1 MSDDSSATAP
11 SRERQCRLMDDF
23 AEPSAEPLTPLER
36 LVARTQIRLPL
47 IRRLG
52 GLYLEGVLFSVLI
65 LYGVNYGF
73 FLWLSPW
80 TYGEEI
86 ASKLLSLFFNPIF
99 LLADSMIVLFC
110 AWFVRYYSR
119 EYVKAL
125 RDICYLIDFPEQE
138 RDLVP
143 TDRITLARVVLNVL
157 WNPLYSL
164 SRRYRRASTIAV
176 TVIAVSVPLCVVS
189 RFPVSEAYQ
198 HIGLYLLMF
207 TIGSWIIAPVTWNAP
222 AEYKGIN
229 RNLWTTFKSHQT
241 FLATIFTLSIAVAE
255 LTWVTYLPTMERLR
269 FFQKTHF
276 LPSIALR
283 LEVYLEYVFL
293 FAFLASL
300 AHVICSVAVGVFFL
314 WHRRYVIWLDPLDEF
329 GSGGLRPLCMLVEKS
344 TYAIALVVGIMFGS
358 RFVVYPIQELRNPY
372 YVQIATGAT
381 FLILFSYVLP
391 ILVLHSQVQRF
402 KLDWTRK
409 LGPHKIAIL
418 REKLATIDMTTVE
431 LLGSNWAAGYA
442 RIQDISD
449 WPNLSVIVRVLL
461 ASLTPVISYFA
472 RLYLHLGV

>member
-1 MSDDSSATAP
+1 MKEQY
-11 SRERQCRLMDDF
+11 RIMDDF
-23 AEPSAEPLTPLER
+23 VKPSVEPLSPIER
-36 LVARTQIRLPL
+36 FTTRIQTGLPL

-52 GLYLEGVLFSVLI
+52 GRYLEGVLFSVLV

-73 FLWLSPW
+73 FLWRSPW
-80 TYGEEI
+80 MYGEEI
-86 ASKLLSLFFNPIF
+86 ASKLLFLFFNPIF
-99 LLADSMIVLFC
+99 LLADSLIVLFC

-119 EYVKAL
+119 EYAKAL
-125 RDICYLIDFPEQE
+125 RDIRHLIDFPEHE
-138 RDLVP
+138 RDLAP
-143 TDRITLARVVLNVL
+143 TDRITLARVLLSVL

-164 SRRYRRASTIAV
+164 SRRYRRASTIVVAV
-176 TVIAVSVPLCVVS
+176 IVVFVPLCVVS

-198 HIGLYLLMF
+198 NVGLYLLMF
-207 TIGSWIIAPVTWNAP
+207 TIGSWMIAPVTWNAP
-222 AEYKGIN
+222 VEYIGIN

-241 FLATIFTLSIAVAE
+241 FLATIFTLSIAAAE
-255 LTWVTYLPTMERLR
+255 LTWVTYLPTMERLE

-276 LPSIALR
+276 LPGIALR
-283 LEVYLEYVFL
+283 LEVYLGYVFL

-358 RFVVYPIQELRNPY
+358 RFAVYPIQELRNPY
-372 YVQIATGAT
+372 YVQITTGAT

-391 ILVLHSQVQRF
+391 ILVLHFQVQRF

-409 LGPHKIAIL
+409 LGPHKVAIL
-418 REKLATIDMTTVE
+418 REKLTTIDTTTVE

-449 WPNLSVIVRVLL
+449 WPNVSVIVRVLL